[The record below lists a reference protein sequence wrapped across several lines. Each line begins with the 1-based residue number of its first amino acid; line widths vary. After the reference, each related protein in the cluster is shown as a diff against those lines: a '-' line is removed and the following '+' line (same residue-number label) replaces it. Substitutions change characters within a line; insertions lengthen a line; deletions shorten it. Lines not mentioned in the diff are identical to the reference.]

1 MKVKLFTHTDLDG
14 VGCAVVAKVAFDNVS
29 VEYCDYN
36 QINQK
41 VKYFLASV
49 KANDYD
55 RIFITDISL
64 DEDTAELVDSHPLC
78 KQGKIQLVD
87 HHGTALGLNKY
98 RWCEVRTEES
108 NMYRFLEPLE
118 GANREK
124 VLSSGTSLFY
134 KFLRNKNLPNME
146 RNENLKAFA
155 EVVRRY
161 DCWEWHNVYKNDHPK
176 QLNDLMYLIGRDK
189 FIERFVG
196 NPIPTFTDLELTL
209 LEIEQHRINK
219 YIWYRMREVRNISW
233 LVGGKEYKVAYVF
246 AEQHSS
252 LLGNSIAEEYGD
264 KIDFVA
270 IIDVGN
276 SKVSLR
282 GIHNHIDL
290 GKDVARHY
298 GGGGHPKASG
308 FEISEGLGTLLFMEI
323 INKSEGVN
331 HNG

>member
-14 VGCAVVAKVAFDNVS
+14 IGCAVVAKVAFDNVS

-41 VKYFLASV
+41 IKYFLASV

-55 RIFITDISL
+55 RIFITDISV
-64 DEDTAELVDSHPLC
+64 DEPTAELINSHPLG
-78 KQGKIQLVD
+78 KQRKIQLID
-87 HHGTALGLNKY
+87 HHGTALWLAEKY
-98 RWCEVRTEES
+98 PWAEVRVEES

-124 VLSSGTSLFY
+124 VISSGTSLFY
-134 KFLRNKNLPNME
+134 KFLRNKNMPSME

-176 QLNDLMYLIGRDK
+176 RLNDLMYLIGRDK
-189 FIERFVG
+189 FIERFTS
-196 NPIPTFTDLELTL
+196 NPTPTFTDLELTL
-209 LEIEQHRINK
+209 LDIEQHRINK
-219 YIWYRMREVRNISW
+219 YIWYRMRDVQTATIQ
-233 LVGGKEYKVAYVF
+233 VAGKEYNIAYVF

-252 LLGNSIAEEYGD
+252 LLGNAIAEEYGD

-270 IIDVGN
+270 IIDVAN

-282 GIHNHIDL
+282 GIHSHIDL
-290 GKDVARHY
+290 GKDVAKHF

-308 FEISEGLGTLLFMEI
+308 FEFDEEHFRTALF
-323 INKSEGVN
+323 NDVFYN
-331 HNG
+331 